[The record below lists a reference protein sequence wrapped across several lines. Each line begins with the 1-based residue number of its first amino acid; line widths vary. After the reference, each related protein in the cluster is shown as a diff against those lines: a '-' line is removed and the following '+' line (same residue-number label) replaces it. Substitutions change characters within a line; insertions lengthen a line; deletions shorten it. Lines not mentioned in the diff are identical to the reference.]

1 HRLIEWY
8 VNVAPAK
15 RLYNYPLG
23 TCGNGCTEQGRVG
36 AGVKG
41 NNVDTRQRIAR
52 HRNVLASHGAP
63 CEHDSVMVDDTEEP
77 EIARLEGLNVGCVGL
92 GRLARRIDLA
102 IEHDHGALAQ
112 RRFGDADAARV
123 HEIARTIEVAV
134 GCVALRPDKND
145 GLVAPHG

>member
-1 HRLIEWY
+1 IIGKNSTRLLQGLSPTLEPVNRQHPPVRYAGRDDHHDAFGNGLLHRLIEWY

-41 NNVDTRQRIAR
+41 NNVHTRQRIAR

-77 EIARLEGLNVGCVGL
+77 EIARLEGLNVGRVGL

-102 IEHDHGALAQ
+102 IE
-112 RRFGDADAARV
+112 
-123 HEIARTIEVAV
+123 
-134 GCVALRPDKND
+134 
-145 GLVAPHG
+145 